1 MTSYNLQPINTVLSV
16 DSILN
21 IKELIDAKV
30 LMNENYGNKYSHIPP
45 HLAYTIMPCHED
57 RLQEGIALIENYIS
71 NQKAFQVNISE
82 LIYEEYNKF
91 YYVEITGKEIKEHHE
106 KITTMLN
113 QLRDNYVRE
122 KDLLRINNGDFNA
135 KESNYLINFGNARVF
150 DNFKT
155 HVTIGNFTVDNVNV
169 GKLTKELKSILNP
182 ILNRDIIIDNIHGV
196 FHTDSAKNQSEMRQL
211 WDKVFTLSV

>member
-1 MTSYNLQPINTVLSV
+1 
-16 DSILN
+16 
-21 IKELIDAKV
+21 
-30 LMNENYGNKYSHIPP
+30 
-45 HLAYTIMPCHED
+45 
-57 RLQEGIALIENYIS
+57 
-71 NQKAFQVNISE
+71 
-82 LIYEEYNKF
+82 
-91 YYVEITGKEIKEHHE
+91 
-106 KITTMLN
+106 MLN